1 MNILLLMMGGSGTRF
16 GAAIPKQYVTVH
28 GHPIFYYIIRE
39 YLKCREIHAVVLVS
53 HENWIS
59 YVNEQM
65 KTLSP
70 AIPYRIVRGGATR
83 SESVLNGLNEAVTLG
98 YENDIVLIHDATHP
112 YVDKPN
118 LEAVIE
124 AVKLFGGATLGG
136 CQYDT
141 VYQTD
146 EAGVIKTVLPRQQ
159 VFSGASPEAFHLGE
173 LRSIYQNA
181 DRDELEIMTS
191 AGALALAHGIPMKVI
206 PTNLLNLKITHPED
220 MELFTH
226 LADKYFFS
234 E

>member
-1 MNILLLMMGGSGTRF
+1 MCIRDSF

-181 DRDELEIMTS
+181 DRDELEKMTS

>member
-1 MNILLLMMGGSGTRF
+1 M
-16 GAAIPKQYVTVH
+16 TVH

-181 DRDELEIMTS
+181 DRDELEKMTS

>member
-1 MNILLLMMGGSGTRF
+1 
-16 GAAIPKQYVTVH
+16 
-28 GHPIFYYIIRE
+28 
-39 YLKCREIHAVVLVS
+39 
-53 HENWIS
+53 
-59 YVNEQM
+59 M

-98 YENDIVLIHDATHP
+98 SENDIVLIHDATHP
-112 YVDKPN
+112 YVDRPN

-173 LRSIYQNA
+173 LHSIYQNA
-181 DRDELEIMTS
+181 DRDELEKMTS
-191 AGALALAHGIPMKVI
+191 AGALALAHGISMKVI
-206 PTNLLNLKITHPED
+206 PTNLLNLKITHSED